1 MRTPVKPIIV
11 LVTAA
16 IVGGLFVGG
25 VSAYAPTSAA
35 GSGSAADTIV
45 AAVTTIASRW
55 DHEERTLDSTTPRA
69 LRWAHEERSTSDAT
83 TPRASRWDHEE
94 R

>member
-1 MRTPVKPIIV
+1 MRTPIKASTV

-16 IVGGLFVGG
+16 ILGGLFVGG
-25 VSAYAPTSAA
+25 ISASAPT
-35 GSGSAADTIV
+35 GAADAANTIV
-45 AAVTTIASRW
+45 ATVTTIASRW
-55 DHEERTLDSTTPRA
+55 DHEERPSTDSTTPRA
-69 LRWAHEERSTSDAT
+69 LRWDHEERATSDTT

>member
-1 MRTPVKPIIV
+1 MRTPVKAITV

-16 IVGGLFVGG
+16 ILGGLFVGG
-25 VSAYAPTSAA
+25 VSAYAPTGAA
-35 GSGSAADTIV
+35 GSAADTIV

-55 DHEERTLDSTTPRA
+55 DHEERTTTDATTPRA
-69 LRWAHEERSTSDAT
+69 LRWDHEERSTTDST

>member
-1 MRTPVKPIIV
+1 MRTPVKAITV

-16 IVGGLFVGG
+16 ILGGLFVGG
-25 VSAYAPTSAA
+25 VSAYAPSGTA
-35 GSGSAADTIV
+35 GGAI
-45 AAVTTIASRW
+45 VTTAGVIASRW
-55 DHEERTLDSTTPRA
+55 DHEERMTT
-69 LRWAHEERSTSDAT
+69 ENT

>member
-1 MRTPVKPIIV
+1 MRTPVKAITV

-16 IVGGLFVGG
+16 ILGGLFVGG

-35 GSGSAADTIV
+35 GSAANTIV
-45 AAVTTIASRW
+45 ATVTTIASRW
-55 DHEERTLDSTTPRA
+55 DHEERPSTDSTTLRA
-69 LRWAHEERSTSDAT
+69 QRWDHEERSTSYT
-83 TPRASRWDHEE
+83 TFQRASRWDHEE

>member
-1 MRTPVKPIIV
+1 MKTPVKAITV

-16 IVGGLFVGG
+16 ILGGLFVSG
-25 VSAYAPTSAA
+25 VSANAPA
-35 GSGSAADTIV
+35 GAFGPGANAIAST
-45 AAVTTIASRW
+45 VTAIASRW
-55 DHEERTLDSTTPRA
+55 DHEERPSTDSTTPRA
-69 LRWAHEERSTSDAT
+69 LRWDHEERATSDTA